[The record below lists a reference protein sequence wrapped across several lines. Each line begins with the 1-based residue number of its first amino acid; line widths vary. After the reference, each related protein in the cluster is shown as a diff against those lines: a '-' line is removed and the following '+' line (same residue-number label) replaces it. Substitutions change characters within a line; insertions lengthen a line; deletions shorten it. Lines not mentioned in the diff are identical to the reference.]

1 MQWLMRGSIGLLVW
15 SCLSI
20 FPAAANPKPQSLLAS
35 QLRLRTVPATIAQQP
50 DTKRTPTITPKGE
63 QLRNVRL
70 GEAIRFKLDR
80 LPNPNEGTLAV
91 FLDRTDITSQ
101 VQQTGSEFVY
111 QPTLLPLAS
120 GDHTVTVYLVKADNQ
135 WHEFATFS
143 IKVESE
149 PIDQSASPST
159 PPEQP
164 TNTNQKPIPAPQ
176 PTEAPTQ
183 PSTQA
188 SDFRITPKLNVNFK
202 SQILDARTG
211 NAEQSERPTFADVAF
226 TGGLSAQYQ
235 RGNLNFQTS
244 INLAGSTFEQEA
256 LRFGELREAAPQV
269 DLSDYLVDLTI
280 GSAQFSVGHV
290 CYGNH
295 PFLLNSLCTRGLS
308 SKLRIND
315 RVDLSIAHLSTTSI
329 VGFDNLL
336 GIATSNNTVTAATL
350 GVQLLQNQAGGVRLE
365 TTVMRGL
372 RQPVSD
378 FNAGEVVDAEESRGI
393 GFRLLA
399 NDASGRFKADAGF
412 VRSTFTN
419 PSSDAQLING
429 FDVVKV
435 EPVTRNAWYVEA
447 SYDLL
452 KGVQLDA
459 TRTLD
464 LSFNFRRERVD
475 PQFGTVGTSVTAD
488 RLQTQFGI
496 NAAIAGATIQ
506 YQSNQSED
514 NLANLATVLK
524 TRTRNTSLNVNVP
537 LQTVL
542 NVQNNFLPTL
552 TYSFQKTHQF
562 GVNTPI
568 PELSAFDPTEIPDQI
583 TTTRQFGVSWSMSQ
597 FNLSYQLSNTFQDNR
612 QPSRENADFKTIS
625 HQIALGWQPNSR
637 FNLNVGYIFTSAK
650 SFEENITRFTSSP
663 TIGITWEMFPKLTLG
678 LNYNRSD
685 DFDSFNQKLS
695 RSTTLEAILTW
706 QFNINAL
713 GRDLPASAFI
723 RYGRQSN
730 LNRDRIFD
738 LDTNATIQTINAGL
752 SFSF

>member
-20 FPAAANPKPQSLLAS
+20 FPDAAHAKPQPPQASPLRSL
-35 QLRLRTVPATIAQQP
+35 TVPATTVQQSEKKE
-50 DTKRTPTITPKGE
+50 TSTITKAKPLG
-63 QLRNVRL
+63 NVRL
-70 GEAIRFKLDR
+70 GEAIRLKLDR
-80 LPNPNEGTLAV
+80 LPSPNEGTLAV
-91 FLDRTDITSQ
+91 FLDQTDITSQ
-101 VQQTGSEFVY
+101 VQQTGVEFVY
-111 QPTLLPLAS
+111 QPTLIPLVP
-120 GDHTVTVYLVKADNQ
+120 GNHTVTVYLIKPGNV
-135 WHEFATFS
+135 WTEFATFT
-143 IKVESE
+143 IKVES
-149 PIDQSASPST
+149 A
-159 PPEQP
+159 QP
-164 TNTNQKPIPAPQ
+164 TPSPIPAQPPSTTPQ
-176 PTEAPTQ
+176 PETPAPRPTETPASQ

-188 SDFRITPKLNVNFK
+188 RDLTITPKLSVNFK
-202 SQILDARTG
+202 SQMLDARTG
-211 NAEQSERPTFADVAF
+211 SAERSERPTFADIAF
-226 TGGLSAQYQ
+226 TGGIAAQYQ
-235 RGNLNFQTS
+235 RGNLNLQTN
-244 INLAGSTFEQEA
+244 INLAGSTFQQEA
-256 LRFGELREAAPQV
+256 LRFGVLGEAAPRI
-269 DLSDYLVDLTI
+269 DLSDYLIDMTV
-280 GSAQFSVGHV
+280 GSAQFSLGHI

-315 RVDLSIAHLSTTSI
+315 RLDLSIAHLSTTSI
-329 VGFDNLL
+329 VGFDNIL
-336 GIATSNNTVTAATL
+336 GIANSNNTVTAATL

-372 RQPVSD
+372 RQPVSN

-399 NDASGRFKADAGF
+399 NDASGRLKADAGF

-419 PSSDAQLING
+419 PSNDAQLIDAL
-429 FDVVKV
+429 DVVKV

-506 YQSNQSED
+506 YQSVQSED
-514 NLANLATVLK
+514 NLANLATILK
-524 TRTRNTSLNVNVP
+524 TRTRNTSLNINVP

-542 NVQNNFLPTL
+542 NVQNNLLPTL

-562 GVNTPI
+562 GANIPT
-568 PELSAFDPTEIPDQI
+568 PELSAFDPTEIPDQL

-612 QPSRENADFKTIS
+612 QLSRENADFKTIS
-625 HQIALGWQPNSR
+625 HQIAVGWQPNPR
-637 FNLNVGYIFTSAK
+637 FSLNLGYVFTSAK
-650 SFEENITRFTSSP
+650 SFEEDITRFTSSP

-685 DFDSFNQKLS
+685 EFDSFNQKFG
-695 RSTTLEAILTW
+695 RNTTLEAILTW
-706 QFNINAL
+706 QFNINVL
-713 GRDLPASAFI
+713 GRTMPASAFI

-730 LNRDRIFD
+730 LNRDRLFD
-738 LDTNATIQTINAGL
+738 LDTNATIQTVNAGL

>member
-1 MQWLMRGSIGLLVW
+1 MQWLMCGSLGLLVW
-15 SCLSI
+15 SCLGISPV
-20 FPAAANPKPQSLLAS
+20 FAQS
-35 QLRLRTVPATIAQQP
+35 QLPQLRSLTVPTTIAQQP
-50 DTKRTPTITPKGE
+50 NTQRTPTIVRPGE
-63 QLRNVRL
+63 TLRL
-70 GEAIRFKLDR
+70 KLDR
-80 LPNPNEGTLAV
+80 LPTEGTLAI
-91 FLDRTDITSQ
+91 FLDQTDITSQ
-101 VQQTGSEFVY
+101 VQQTATEFVY
-111 QPTLLPLAS
+111 QPTLFPIAS
-120 GDHTVTVYLVKADNQ
+120 GDHTVTFYIVKPGNQ
-135 WHEFATFS
+135 WSEFTTFS
-143 IKVESE
+143 IKVEE
-149 PIDQSASPST
+149 SPPPSST
-159 PPEQP
+159 PPQSPNPQP
-164 TNTNQKPIPAPQ
+164 NTPTPQ
-176 PTEAPTQ
+176 PTESPAAQ
-183 PSTQA
+183 LSTQA
-188 SDFRITPKLNVNFK
+188 RDLTITPKLSVNFK
-202 SQILDARTG
+202 SQILDARSPDAG
-211 NAEQSERPTFADVAF
+211 VSDRPTFADLSF
-226 TGGLSAQYQ
+226 TGGISAQYQ
-235 RGNLNFQTS
+235 RGDLNLQTN
-244 INLAGSTFEQEA
+244 INLAGSTFQQEA
-256 LRFGELREAAPQV
+256 LRFGQLGESAPPV
-269 DLSDYLVDLTI
+269 DLSDYLIDLKV
-280 GSAQFSVGHV
+280 GSAQFSLGHI

-308 SKLRIND
+308 SKLSIND
-315 RVDLSIAHLSTTSI
+315 RLDLSVAHLSTTSI
-329 VGFDNLL
+329 VGFDDIL
-336 GIATSNNTVTAATL
+336 GIANSNNTVTAATL
-350 GVQLLQNQAGGVRLE
+350 GLQLLKNQAGGIRLE

-399 NDASGRFKADAGF
+399 NDASGRFKLDAGLA
-412 VRSTFTN
+412 RSTFTN
-419 PSSDAQLING
+419 PSSDAQLIND

-447 SYDLL
+447 NYDLL
-452 KGVQLDA
+452 KGVPLDA

-496 NAAIAGATIQ
+496 NAAIAGATVQ

-514 NLANLATVLK
+514 NLANIPTVLK

-583 TTTRQFGVSWSMSQ
+583 TTTRQFGVSWSMSE

-612 QPSRENADFKTIS
+612 QLSRENADFKTIS
-625 HQIALGWQPNSR
+625 HQISMGWQPNPR
-637 FNLNVGYIFTSAK
+637 FNLNLGYVFTSAK
-650 SFEENITRFTSSP
+650 SFEEDITRFTSSP

-678 LNYNRSD
+678 LNYNRSNE
-685 DFDSFNQKLS
+685 FDSFNQKFS

-713 GRDLPASAFI
+713 GRTMPASAFI
-723 RYGRQSN
+723 RYGRQAN

-738 LDTNATIQTINAGL
+738 LDTNATIQTVNAGL